1 MKIAWALVCAVLLSN
16 TIGVKAAF
24 ADAAFQAW
32 LQSLWPQAQ
41 TLGVSRATFDL
52 ATRGLEPDLSLPD
65 LVLPGRPQKPPPGQA
80 EFVQTPADYVKEAS
94 IERLAAH
101 GRKLLEQYR
110 APLTAIERQFGVD
123 PTVVLAI
130 YGRETDFG
138 RAPDTHNAIRVLAT
152 QGYLGKR
159 KDKFREEF
167 LFALKILQQGQVKL
181 ADMKSSWAGAMG
193 LTQFLPSD
201 YLKYAVDFD
210 GDGRPDIWNSVPD
223 ALASAAKQLVDKGW
237 QRGLRWAYE
246 VHPPANVD
254 CTIGVPENTL
264 PIGEWLKRGF
274 VPAYGRKLTSAERA
288 ESASLLQVAGLYG
301 PSFLVTK
308 NYFVI
313 KEYNFS
319 DLYVLFVGHLSDR
332 MTDPRPFETPWGKV
346 AQLPTRDLDRMQQIL
361 TERGYYHDKIDGK
374 AGMLT
379 RAALGAYQ
387 KKQRADAGLL
397 ADRRAPGAHAGGRPL
412 NPGPR
417 RLIVAGHGERQPV
430 VVLARIAERAPERSP
445 QRTMFDRAGD
455 AEGAAAVFG
464 GVARAGTLGHDFAGD
479 RGRLADIGPA
489 APAHQ
494 IDVNVIVVIDV
505 GARRQHGGEILARRP
520 LHVVQEALLLGRAV
534 PGILHDDPVAVGE
547 VEFGDVERVAER
559 VLGDMRIGIAV
570 HAAARIGGDLFD
582 LDDRLAKP
590 V

>member
-1 MKIAWALVCAVLLSN
+1 MKIVWALVCAVLLSN

-65 LVLPGRPQKPPPGQA
+65 LVLPGRPERPPPGQA
-80 EFVQTPADYVKEAS
+80 EFVQTPAQYIKESS
-94 IERLAAH
+94 IAQLAGQ

-110 APLTAIERQFGVD
+110 GPLTKIEQQFGVD
-123 PTVVLAI
+123 PTIVLAI

-210 GDGRPDIWNSVPD
+210 GDGRPDIWKSVPD

-332 MTDPRPFETPWGKV
+332 MSDPRPFETPWGKV

-387 KKQRADAGLL
+387 KKNGLTL
-397 ADRRAPGAHAGGRPL
+397 DCWPTAAVLTHMQAGGR
-412 NPGPR
+412 
-417 RLIVAGHGERQPV
+417 
-430 VVLARIAERAPERSP
+430 
-445 QRTMFDRAGD
+445 
-455 AEGAAAVFG
+455 
-464 GVARAGTLGHDFAGD
+464 
-479 RGRLADIGPA
+479 
-489 APAHQ
+489 
-494 IDVNVIVVIDV
+494 
-505 GARRQHGGEILARRP
+505 
-520 LHVVQEALLLGRAV
+520 
-534 PGILHDDPVAVGE
+534 
-547 VEFGDVERVAER
+547 
-559 VLGDMRIGIAV
+559 
-570 HAAARIGGDLFD
+570 
-582 LDDRLAKP
+582 
-590 V
+590 